1 VVGVAVAV
9 VVVVGVGVGVVVVVG
24 VVVGVV
30 VVVAVGVMVGVA
42 VAIGVGVAVGVADR
56 VMIFRYFLLPAW
68 LIVAIVL
75 ILFAMNDWGDEKAM
89 HPDRPAKDF
98 WRRIGLCAVWPI
110 AMCVERW
117 RVAMLSF

>member
-1 VVGVAVAV
+1 VVGVAV